1 MAKVSV
7 KDAIEPICDRLTN
20 SNLQE
25 IDLIV
30 SLLDYLDKL
39 NSELPQ
45 DLLQY
50 LSFDDVSWQIKTK
63 LEKQYLSAKF

>member
-1 MAKVSV
+1 MATVSV